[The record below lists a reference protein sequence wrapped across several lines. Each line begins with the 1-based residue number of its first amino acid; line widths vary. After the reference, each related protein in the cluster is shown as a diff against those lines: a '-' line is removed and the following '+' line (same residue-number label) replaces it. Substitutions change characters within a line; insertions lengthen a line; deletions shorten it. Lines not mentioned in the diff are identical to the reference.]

1 MENNNF
7 KYGEFSYLNKEPFHY
22 EGPTILRKRYSYA
35 TQIPKNR
42 KLDYPITAIAT
53 QFRLNQFNE
62 LYKKLE
68 NNKQRSLYFG
78 SNAPFLYFANN
89 TYFLNNENE
98 TIEYSIERSKKVKK
112 ALRSLEKEFISQK
125 VYQHLN

>member
-1 MENNNF
+1 MSLLSLNLIVLLF
-7 KYGEFSYLNKEPFHY
+7 YKLNKNLISIILFFEIILIIFINY
-22 EGPTILRKRYSYA
+22 EKLIEYKKNFSIVML

-98 TIEYSIERSKKVKK
+98 TIEYSIERSKKSKK
-112 ALRSLEKEFISQK
+112 R
-125 VYQHLN
+125 